1 VARALGY
8 SLAARLLAATFE
20 RLPAGNFSVVLV
32 LQCGRLDELYMRPV
46 QRGNVSNGGRLL
58 LKSVFW
64 HRTLQKMVIRWQAF
78 RAHIAPQQTWTEN
91 ERKRYS
97 GFDRPVLIDPAK
109 RPEREREPMW

>member
-1 VARALGY
+1 MARTPKPMNISPAQKSSWLLIFNCTINSLLLIDAHRGVVARALGY

-58 LKSVFW
+58 QKSVF
-64 HRTLQKMVIRWQAF
+64 
-78 RAHIAPQQTWTEN
+78 
-91 ERKRYS
+91 
-97 GFDRPVLIDPAK
+97 
-109 RPEREREPMW
+109 